1 MPEILIINHYANPGS
16 GRHFQLARE
25 LVRRGYSVSIA
36 ASSYQHKTNVQRIEN
51 TSSDGVNFIF
61 VPTSPYKGN
70 GLGRIINMLQF
81 AVRVKVCLP
90 RGYTPDIV
98 IGSSVHP
105 FAWLA
110 AEKIASKA
118 KAPFIAEVRD
128 LWPQTLIDMGA
139 IADKSIQA
147 WFFRRLERLAYVKSR
162 HIITLLPAADT
173 YICSRYGIAKDK
185 ITHISNGIDIQEFDH
200 LAQENAGRAAEILN
214 PYKDKF
220 LVAYAGAMGRA
231 NQIDTIVEAAR
242 EIAGAGED
250 RICVLLFGQGTE
262 VERLKAEIEKAG
274 LDNLH
279 FMGQQPYSLIPALL
293 KGCNLNIVAMKN
305 IDLYQYGIS
314 LNKLYVYLASG
325 RPIVFSGKVA
335 NDLVRDA
342 GAGISVAP
350 EDSKAVAQAIMTL
363 LADTSKAQEM
373 GRRGR
378 RCAEESYDIPLLANK
393 LEDLIGRCLSNER
406 Y

>member
-25 LVRRGYSVSIA
+25 LVMRGYSVSIA
-36 ASSYQHKTNVQRIEN
+36 ASSYLSKTNEQRSEN
-51 TSSDGVNFIF
+51 TSSNGIKFFF
-61 VPTSPYKGN
+61 VPTRSYKGN
-70 GLGRIINMLQF
+70 GLGRIINMVQF
-81 AVRVKVCLP
+81 AVKVKGCLP
-90 RGYTPDIV
+90 RDYKPDLV

-110 AEKIASKA
+110 AEKIARKA

-139 IADKSIQA
+139 IADKSIPA
-147 WFFRRLERLAYVKSR
+147 WFFRGLEKRAYVKSQ
-162 HIITLLPAADT
+162 HIITLLPAADA
-173 YICSRYGIAKDK
+173 YICGRYRIDKDK
-185 ITHISNGIDIQEFDH
+185 ITHISNGIDIREFDL
-200 LAQENAGRAAEILN
+200 LAQDNASRAAEILN

-220 LVAYAGAMGRA
+220 LVVYAGAMGRA

-250 RICVLLFGQGTE
+250 RICFLLFGQGTE
-262 VERLKAEIEKAG
+262 VERLKAETDKIG
-274 LDNLH
+274 LDNVH

-293 KGCNLNIVAMKN
+293 RGCNLNIVAMKN

-314 LNKLYVYLASG
+314 LNKLYTYLASG

-335 NDLVRDA
+335 NDLVQDA

-350 EDSKAVAQAIMTL
+350 EDSEAVAQAIMTVM
-363 LADTSKAQEM
+363 ADKTKAEEM
-373 GRRGR
+373 GRWGR
-378 RCAEESYDIPLLANK
+378 RCAEESYDILYLANK
-393 LEDLIGRCLSNER
+393 LDDLIRRCLSNER